1 MSLNNSKNKNN
12 LLYVNDV
19 LGTYKSKPHG
29 IKALSKYKNWFPI
42 KASPA
47 LAGICADLMG
57 DGHLQGPPK
66 WRIDYTSKSIQ
77 ELNRFEN
84 EIYTLFGVKGKIR
97 DCTTNKYSTMN
108 LGVNNKPLARIL
120 KLIGVPYGAKVLID
134 FRIPDWIIKNK
145 ELFSRYINRLFSC
158 EGCVDL
164 QNRYIEIKMY
174 KRIELLEEGISF
186 FKDIKQNLSVYYE
199 ISTTNPFFEK
209 RCNLR
214 KDGIKTKGVKLKIKK
229 KDSLMKFRKYIGFD
243 DPAKKIKLNRILE
256 E

>member
-1 MSLNNSKNKNN
+1 MFEELIDGHVIKTMFREHEHILNILDELHNLGEQLSEQNNSKNKNN

-84 EIYTLFGVKGKIR
+84 EI
-97 DCTTNKYSTMN
+97 
-108 LGVNNKPLARIL
+108 
-120 KLIGVPYGAKVLID
+120 
-134 FRIPDWIIKNK
+134 
-145 ELFSRYINRLFSC
+145 
-158 EGCVDL
+158 
-164 QNRYIEIKMY
+164 
-174 KRIELLEEGISF
+174 
-186 FKDIKQNLSVYYE
+186 
-199 ISTTNPFFEK
+199 
-209 RCNLR
+209 
-214 KDGIKTKGVKLKIKK
+214 
-229 KDSLMKFRKYIGFD
+229 
-243 DPAKKIKLNRILE
+243 
-256 E
+256 